1 MQAQNIIYR
10 FLVQRDKVSLGE
22 IIDLGGR
29 VKKSEH
35 SIRASINRLVRD
47 GFLIK
52 MKKNGTLYYKL
63 SKEGERKIQV
73 VVQKHVFIDSQIS
86 DDGSVNKWDGNW
98 TVVVFGFPETLR
110 KRRDLFRKE
119 LGALGFAMLFNSTWI
134 SPFDKTKEIAKVV
147 KTLGGKENV
156 AVFKCPTAHIQCCS
170 DIKKMVYRLWG
181 LKELETRY
189 KILTK
194 GWLQLADFL
203 EKKIKQ
209 KEKLEARKLFPT
221 VLKLQLDLMDV
232 YFEEP
237 ALPKEL
243 LPKNWIG
250 LRCHDLTHHVT
261 ILLNK
266 MKFAD
271 DYAYLVQVEE
281 IQGIKLPLPK
291 LCGNNTWL
299 KKFIKK

>member
-10 FLVQRDKVSLGE
+10 FLVQKEEVSLKE
-22 IIDLGGR
+22 IIELGGR
-29 VKKSEH
+29 IKKTEH
-35 SIRASINRLVRD
+35 SIRASVNRLVRD
-47 GFLIK
+47 RFLIK
-52 MKKNGTLYYKL
+52 MKKNGDLYYKL

-86 DDGSVNKWDGNW
+86 DDGSVNMWDGSW

-119 LGALGFAMLFNSTWI
+119 LGTLGFAMLFNSTWI
-134 SPFDKTKEIAKVV
+134 SPFDKTKQITQIIQ
-147 KTLGGKENV
+147 TLGIEANV
-156 AVFKCPTAHIQCCS
+156 AVFKCPTSHIQCCF

-181 LKELETRY
+181 LKELETKY
-189 KILTK
+189 KNLTR
-194 GWLQLADFL
+194 GWLQLSAFL

-209 KEKLEARKLFPT
+209 KKKLEARKLFPT

-243 LPKNWIG
+243 LPKDWIG

-261 ILLNK
+261 GLLNK
-266 MKFAD
+266 MEFAD

-281 IQGIKLPLPK
+281 VKGIKLPLPK
-291 LCGNNTWL
+291 LCGNKTWL